1 MIDVFI
7 KLEEED
13 FVILD
18 IRGENDK

>member
-13 FVILD
+13 FVILE